1 MYKTESFRKK
11 RKEKKY
17 MCNNKTR
24 AEKYK
29 IGSVKLEQ
37 QAFSLR
43 GLSTKVAKLNI
54 TKRRSR

>member
-1 MYKTESFRKK
+1 
-11 RKEKKY
+11 

-24 AEKYK
+24 AEEYK

-54 TKRRSR
+54 TKGWSR

>member
-11 RKEKKY
+11 GKEKKY
-17 MCNNKTR
+17 MCNNNTR

-37 QAFSLR
+37 
-43 GLSTKVAKLNI
+43 
-54 TKRRSR
+54 